1 MTETTEAQRI
11 DRPALR
17 WLAQAY
23 LTIILAPLIVLLIVR
38 IVMTPAFLYF
48 EYTRP
53 GFPDDPYGFTTEERM
68 NYAPYT
74 LRYLLNGEDIEYL
87 ADLTLND
94 GRAMYTLRELQHL
107 RDVKLVTQIAFAAAL
122 IGAVLALVAL
132 LYLYYRGAAN
142 QVAMSIR
149 NGALVTVALLVT
161 IALTAVFNWEFFFTG
176 FHQLFFES
184 GTWQFYYSDTLIRLF
199 PEQFWFDAAITIGG
213 LTILSAITLFFIT
226 YRVKS
231 A

>member
-1 MTETTEAQRI
+1 VTATTKKHG
-11 DRPALR
+11 RPALR

-23 LTIILAPLIVLLIVR
+23 LTLILAPLIVLLIVR

-68 NYAPYT
+68 DYAPYT
-74 LRYLLNGEDIEYL
+74 LRYLLNGEDVEYL

-94 GRAMYTLRELQHL
+94 GRPMYTLRELQHL
-107 RDVKLVTQIAFAAAL
+107 RDVKIVTQIAFAAA
-122 IGAVLALVAL
+122 IGASVLALVVV
-132 LYLYYRGAAN
+132 LYLYYRGDPWQLAT
-142 QVAMSIR
+142 SIR
-149 NGALVTVALLVT
+149 NGALFTVALLIT

-176 FHQLFFES
+176 FHQMFFAS

-199 PEQFWFDAAITIGG
+199 PEQFWFDAALTIGG

>member
-1 MTETTEAQRI
+1 MTEMTEAQQI
-11 DRPALR
+11 GRPALR

-23 LTIILAPLIVLLIVR
+23 LTIILTPLLVLLIVR
-38 IVMTPAFLYF
+38 IIMTPAFLYF

-68 NYAPYT
+68 DYAPYT

-94 GRAMYTLRELQHL
+94 GRTMYTLRELQHL
-107 RDVKLVTQIAFAAAL
+107 RDVKVVTQIAFAIAL
-122 IGAVLALVAL
+122 VGAVLAVGAL
-132 LYLYYRGAAN
+132 LYLYYRGTPH
-142 QVAMSIR
+142 QLAMSIR
-149 NGALVTVALLVT
+149 NGAIVTVALLLA